1 MTKDGSRKH
10 FETITFRTA
19 ARIIVPLISPQ
30 NRPTRNLLSKW
41 VLPSQS
47 HPKMQ
52 LGPRQ
57 NCGSKEFLRYLASRS
72 ALRRL
77 VGKQCKSPA
86 QDRGLLTTILR
97 KSFLTCFFCIFQ
109 EYFSYLSNLQC
120 AKFLELICKQL
131 LYRSLIKLFPIQTT
145 VLLALNVP
153 RHPRRSCKWAS
164 RQKKD
169 WTFFPKERVHNGSA
183 CQALIKHFDATIFV
197 RPRCILTCDWDGTTH
212 CLSIVSL
219 YCYYFKL
226 LLKKK
231 HLSSF

>member
-19 ARIIVPLISPQ
+19 AGIIVPLISPQ

-97 KSFLTCFFCIFQ
+97 KSFLTCFFCILQ

-131 LYRSLIKLFPIQTT
+131 LYRSLIKLFPIQTSDSLGNS
-145 VLLALNVP
+145 VKALLRLEAYSQLFYTCLEN
-153 RHPRRSCKWAS
+153 
-164 RQKKD
+164 
-169 WTFFPKERVHNGSA
+169 
-183 CQALIKHFDATIFV
+183 IKAV
-197 RPRCILTCDWDGTTH
+197 
-212 CLSIVSL
+212 
-219 YCYYFKL
+219 
-226 LLKKK
+226 
-231 HLSSF
+231 